1 VHACCI
7 GLADKFN
14 GVLYPAH
21 RTHSL
26 FHVFSHTSSTAHSSS
41 EDLQAHLLR
50 SHNLLMCPLCLVHR
64 KIFIGEQHLYTP
76 GQLQRHL
83 TSRDQQGPQHGHPI
97 CNMCNQRFYDQVCQ
111 GMGERSVCGGKEC
124 VHVCLCMSR
133 VCAVHVPVHARA
145 RVYVCTDMYM
155 CICVRMCVRMCM
167 CLNARGRSS
176 SLPCFDSR
184 RSEVI

>member
-1 VHACCI
+1 M
-7 GLADKFN
+7 
-14 GVLYPAH
+14 
-21 RTHSL
+21 
-26 FHVFSHTSSTAHSSS
+26 FSHTSSTAQSSS

-111 GMGERSVCGGKEC
+111 GVRS

-133 VCAVHVPVHARA
+133 VCAVHVPVHACA
-145 RVYVCTDMYM
+145 RVYVCTDMCM
-155 CICVRMCVRMCM
+155 CICMRMCVRT
-167 CLNARGRSS
+167 
-176 SLPCFDSR
+176 
-184 RSEVI
+184 